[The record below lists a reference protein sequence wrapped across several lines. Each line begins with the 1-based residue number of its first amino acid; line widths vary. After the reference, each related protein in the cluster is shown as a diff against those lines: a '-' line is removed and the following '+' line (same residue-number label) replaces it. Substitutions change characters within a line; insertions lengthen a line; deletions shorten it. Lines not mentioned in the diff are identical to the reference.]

1 MAHQSK
7 KAIEIEKMLTPLLQ
21 ASNIEIV
28 DVEFQRENGSIML
41 RVFIDTDHGVGLE
54 DCSAATAIIRQAI
67 DPIEEYDYDYLEV
80 SSPGLDRIIKKK
92 EDFIRFTGEKVR
104 VKTTEPFEFQKKFTG
119 RLVQYTDER
128 IIIEM
133 DQNIFEIPTDLLDT
147 VRLFPE
153 I

>member
-7 KAIEIEKMLTPLLQ
+7 KAIEVEKILTPLLQ
-21 ASNIEIV
+21 ARNMKEV
-28 DVEFQRENGSIML
+28 DVVYQRENGSMML
-41 RVFIDTDHGVGLE
+41 RVFIDTEHGVGLE
-54 DCSAATAIIRQAI
+54 DCSAATAVIREAI
-67 DPIEEYDYDYLEV
+67 DPLEEYDYDYLEV

-92 EDFIRFTGEKVR
+92 EDFLRFTGEKVR

-119 RLVQYTDER
+119 RLVQYTDDT

-133 DQNIFEIPTDLLDT
+133 DQNIYEIPTAIVDT